1 MGSRSASR
9 LVVCVTWRMLYGFTF
24 FALFA
29 CLAIGQTQRAAEE
42 ILKEAASLHRAGRLE
57 QAIRDYRLFLEKYP
71 DVAPVR
77 SDLGAALAGAG
88 RYEEAIAEYKRALQ
102 LKSLPQARLNLAL
115 AYYKT
120 AKLSLAVAELKNVR
134 AEMPGDLRPT
144 MLEADCDLR
153 LGENKK
159 VIELLTPTHRTN
171 GDDLAIVYMLGTALV
186 RDGQAEKGQVLIDR
200 ILKNGD
206 SAEARLL
213 LGTTKLMVN
222 DFSGAL
228 TDLQRAVELNP
239 NLPEVYAYYGT
250 ALLSTGD
257 QAGAQEAFVHALR
270 DDPNNFDATLRMG
283 VLLRKDEKFDE
294 ALKYIRHALEIR
306 PGDVGVRYQ
315 MASIELSVG
324 HVEEARA
331 HLESLVAEAP
341 NFTEAHVSLATAY
354 YREKRKADGDR
365 ERAIVEK
372 LNAEKQANEKGVKNT
387 Q

>member
-9 LVVCVTWRMLYGFTF
+9 LAECVTRRMLCGFAF
-24 FALFA
+24 FALSA
-29 CLAIGQTQRAAEE
+29 GISAGQTTQAPGD
-42 ILKEAASLHRAGRLE
+42 ILKEAATLHRAGQLD
-57 QAIRDYRLFLEKYP
+57 QAIEDYRVFLEKYP

-102 LKSLPQARLNLAL
+102 LKPLPEVRLNLAL

-120 AKLSLAVAELKNVR
+120 GKLSSAVAELKRVR
-134 AEMPGDLRPT
+134 EEMPGDLRPV
-144 MLEADCDLR
+144 MLEADCYLR
-153 LGENKK
+153 LGENKR
-159 VIELLTPTHRTN
+159 VIELLTPVQQPN
-171 GDDLAIVYMLGTALV
+171 GDDLATVYMLGTALV
-186 RDGQAEKGQVLIDR
+186 RDGQTERGQILIDR

-213 LGTTKLMVN
+213 LGTTRLMVN

-228 TDLQRAVELNP
+228 VDLQRAVELNP
-239 NLPEVYAYYGT
+239 NLPEVYAYYGV

-257 QAGAQEAFVHALR
+257 QAGAQEAFERALR
-270 DDPNNFDATLRMG
+270 DDANNFDANLRMG
-283 VLLRKDEKFDE
+283 LLLRKDEKYDE

-315 MASIELSVG
+315 IASIEMSVG
-324 HVEEARA
+324 QVEEARG

-372 LNAEKQANEKGVKNT
+372 LNAKKQGNEKGVKVA